1 LRTTL
6 KRKAAKVSVEILEQF
21 EPEAWAAYEAIY
33 AASWKPEEGAPQ
45 FLRHFAEAEGAAGR
59 LRLGLARA
67 NGQVVAAQF
76 WTVEGGTAWIHKLA
90 HLPDA
95 TGLSPGT
102 VLTAALVEQA
112 IDRDRVATIDFG
124 TGNDPYKRDW
134 MEVVR
139 PRYRIDALNRANP
152 RAWPHLARRLLRG

>member
-1 LRTTL
+1 MQHTVCTRD
-6 KRKAAKVSVEILEQF
+6 
-21 EPEAWAAYEAIY
+21 
-33 AASWKPEEGAPQ
+33 
-45 FLRHFAEAEGAAGR
+45 
-59 LRLGLARA
+59 LRLGIARA
-67 NGQVVAAQF
+67 DGRAVAMQL

-90 HLPDA
+90 NLPDA

-102 VLTAALVEQA
+102 VLTDALVEQA

-139 PRYRIDALNRANP
+139 PRYRIDALNPANP
-152 RAWPHLARRLLRG
+152 RAWPRCSAPRFSRCSRRWRPSQ